1 MPTTTIAT
9 TRLRRVIG
17 MSKPI
22 GVSFTW
28 NPIMAMKC
36 IVQMPEPIDA
46 DPSASQPAFQER
58 WVRTDRAVQRKPRA
72 PPRQAMR

>member
-9 TRLRRVIG
+9 ARLSRVIG
-17 MSKPI
+17 MSKLI

-46 DPSASQPAFQER
+46 DPSASQPGFQEGR
-58 WVRTDRAVQRKPRA
+58 LRTDRAVQRKPRA
-72 PPRQAMR
+72 APRQAMR

>member
-1 MPTTTIAT
+1 
-9 TRLRRVIG
+9 
-17 MSKPI
+17 MSKPT

-46 DPSASQPAFQER
+46 DPSASQPGFQER
-58 WVRTDRAVQRKPRA
+58 
-72 PPRQAMR
+72 